1 MSRFQQWWARIPT
14 ADPVQQRQA
23 PFFQLVLAGWLILG
37 LIGFPLGFL
46 RGGGDGANALP
57 MPTDPFIIALLL
69 LLLASSV
76 MLWLTPLIA
85 LILLRRGRFARAVV
99 LACWGLL
106 IAHSIAAYAIGI
118 GDASVPIVYFLPIA
132 LAGLLAGR
140 RMLIVTASYSIFAVV
155 AIGLLQMQSPPLA
168 GLFTLPI
175 TGPVPADSLGQT
187 IGFFM
192 AVTLIISLLLDRFGG
207 ALHAALDESL
217 RREADLHMIRGSLEA
232 AVTERTAELGSALQD
247 AQRRAAEKSHLL
259 EEIAQQREMIRELSV
274 PILPVSR
281 DTLVMPLVGA
291 FDTVRL
297 MEIQEQALG
306 KIETTRARYLLL
318 DITGVPIVDT
328 QVAKGLLNVVQ
339 ATRLL
344 GAQTILVGVRPEV
357 AQSVV
362 GLGLDLSSIETYN
375 DLQSALGRTG
385 RRG

>member
-1 MSRFQQWWARIPT
+1 MSHLQQWWTRIPT

-23 PFFQLVLAGWLILG
+23 PFFQTVLIGWLILATIG
-37 LIGFPLGFL
+37 LPLNFL
-46 RGGGDGANALP
+46 RGSGAPADAP
-57 MPTDPFIIALLL
+57 PIPADPLIFALLWL
-69 LLLASSV
+69 LLLASL

-99 LACWGLL
+99 MACWGLL
-106 IAHSIAAYAIGI
+106 ITHSVATYTIGI
-118 GDASVPIVYFLPIA
+118 GDASMPIVFLLPIVM
-132 LAGLLAGR
+132 AGLLGGR
-140 RMLIVTASYSIFAVV
+140 RMLIATAGYSLITVTT
-155 AIGLLQMQSPPLA
+155 IGLLQMQSPPLA
-168 GLFTLPI
+168 GVFTLPL
-175 TGPVPADSLGQT
+175 TGPVPADTLWQT
-187 IGFFM
+187 LGFFM
-192 AVTLIISLLLDRFGG
+192 AVTLIVSLLLDRFGA

-217 RREADLHMIRGSLEA
+217 LRETDLQATRSSLETTVA
-232 AVTERTAELGSALQD
+232 ERTAELEATLQD
-247 AQRRAAEKSHLL
+247 AQRRAAEKSYLL

-306 KIETTRARYLLL
+306 KIEATHARYLLL

-344 GAQTILVGVRPEV
+344 GA
-357 AQSVV
+357 
-362 GLGLDLSSIETYN
+362 
-375 DLQSALGRTG
+375 
-385 RRG
+385 